1 MGRIVREQLIPAP
14 AARVWPVV
22 DDPARMAQWF
32 AFADRMELIEGTGLG
47 RRQRLYGHW
56 GTKRSEIDQ
65 QIIAYDPPTRLAWR
79 HEAERLDG
87 KPAPK
92 FAAETVFTIELV
104 PSNDATLV
112 RLSSAQRPAG
122 LFQGLVMRA
131 FGTREIGKLLER
143 SLNALA
149 QRFTSTS

>member
-14 AARVWPVV
+14 AAQVWPLV
-22 DDPARMAQWF
+22 DDPAGMAQWF

-56 GTKRSEIDQ
+56 GSKRSEIDQ

-92 FAAETVFTIELV
+92 FAAETVFTIELL
-104 PSNDATLV
+104 PSNNATLV

-131 FGTREIGKLLER
+131 FGTREIAKLLDQ

-149 QRFTSTS
+149 HRFTSTS

>member
-14 AARVWPVV
+14 AAQVWPLV

-56 GTKRSEIDQ
+56 GSNRSEIDQ

-92 FAAETVFTIELV
+92 FAAETVFT
-104 PSNDATLV
+104 NDATLV

-131 FGTREIGKLLER
+131 FGTREIAKLLDQ

-149 QRFTSTS
+149 RRSFVP

>member
-14 AARVWPVV
+14 AAQVWPLV

-32 AFADRMELIEGTGLG
+32 AFADRIELIEGTGLG

-56 GTKRSEIDQ
+56 GGKRSEIDQ
-65 QIIAYDPPTRLAWR
+65 QVIAYDPPTRLAWR

-92 FAAETVFTIELV
+92 FAAETVFTIELL
-104 PSNDATLV
+104 PSNNATLV

-131 FGTREIGKLLER
+131 FGTREIAKLLDQ

-149 QRFTSTS
+149 HRFTSTS

>member
-14 AARVWPVV
+14 AAQVWPLV
-22 DDPARMAQWF
+22 DDPAGMAQWF

-56 GTKRSEIDQ
+56 GSKRSEIDQ
-65 QIIAYDPPTRLAWR
+65 QVIAYDPPTRLAWR

-104 PSNDATLV
+104 PSNNATLV

-131 FGTREIGKLLER
+131 FGTREIAKLLDQ

-149 QRFTSTS
+149 HRFTPTS

>member
-14 AARVWPVV
+14 AAQVWPLV

-32 AFADRMELIEGTGLG
+32 AFADRMEVVEGTGLG

-56 GTKRSEIDQ
+56 GSKRSEIDQ
-65 QIIAYDPPTRLAWR
+65 EIIAYDPPTRLAWR

-104 PSNDATLV
+104 PSNGATLV

-131 FGTREIGKLLER
+131 FGSREIAKLLDQ

-149 QRFTSTS
+149 RRSFVP

>member
-14 AARVWPVV
+14 AAQVWPLV
-22 DDPARMAQWF
+22 DDPAGMAQWF

-56 GTKRSEIDQ
+56 GSKRSEIDQ
-65 QIIAYDPPTRLAWR
+65 QVIAYDPPTRLAWR

-104 PSNDATLV
+104 PSNNATLV

-131 FGTREIGKLLER
+131 FGTREIAKLLDQ

-149 QRFTSTS
+149 HRFTSTS

>member
-1 MGRIVREQLIPAP
+1 MGRIIRERLIPAP
-14 AARVWPVV
+14 AAQVWPLV

-32 AFADRMELIEGTGLG
+32 AFADRMESIEGTGLG

-56 GTKRSEIDQ
+56 GSKRSEIDQ
-65 QIIAYDPPTRLAWR
+65 QITAYDPPTRLAWR
-79 HEAERLDG
+79 HDAERLDG

-92 FAAETVFTIELV
+92 FAAETAFTIELV

-112 RLSSAQRPAG
+112 RLSCVQRPAG
-122 LFQGLVMRA
+122 LFQSLVMRA
-131 FGTREIGKLLER
+131 FGTRDIAKLLDR

-149 QRFTSTS
+149 RRFTSTS

>member
-14 AARVWPVV
+14 AAHVWPLV

-56 GTKRSEIDQ
+56 GSKRSEIDQ

-92 FAAETVFTIELV
+92 FAAETVFTVELV

-131 FGTREIGKLLER
+131 FGSREIAKLLDQ

-149 QRFTSTS
+149 RRSSVP

>member
-1 MGRIVREQLIPAP
+1 MARIVRERLVPAT
-14 AARVWPVV
+14 AAQVWPLV

-32 AFADRMELIEGTGLG
+32 AFADRMELIEGSGLG

-56 GTKRSEIDQ
+56 GSKRSEIDQ

-87 KPAPK
+87 KPAPQ
-92 FAAETVFTIELV
+92 FAAETIFTIELA
-104 PSNDATLV
+104 PSNHATVV
-112 RLSSAQRPAG
+112 RLTSAQRPAG

-131 FGTREIGKLLER
+131 FGTRQIAQNLDR
-143 SLNALA
+143 SLRALA
-149 QRFTSTS
+149 QHFGARA

>member
-56 GTKRSEIDQ
+56 GAKRSEIDQ

-131 FGTREIGKLLER
+131 FGTREIGKLLDR

>member
-14 AARVWPVV
+14 AAQVWPLV
-22 DDPARMAQWF
+22 DDPVRMAQWF

-56 GTKRSEIDQ
+56 GSKRSEIDQ
-65 QIIAYDPPTRLAWR
+65 QIIAYDPPSRLAWR

-131 FGTREIGKLLER
+131 FGSREIAKLLDQ

-149 QRFTSTS
+149 RHSSVP

>member
-14 AARVWPVV
+14 AAQVWPLV
-22 DDPARMAQWF
+22 DDPAGMAQWF

-56 GTKRSEIDQ
+56 GSKRSEIDQ
-65 QIIAYDPPTRLAWR
+65 QVIAYDPPTRLAWR

-131 FGTREIGKLLER
+131 FGTREIAKLLDQ

-149 QRFTSTS
+149 HRFTPTS

>member
-14 AARVWPVV
+14 AAQVWPLV
-22 DDPARMAQWF
+22 DDPAGMAQWF

-47 RRQRLYGHW
+47 RRQRPYGHW
-56 GTKRSEIDQ
+56 GSKRSEIDQ
-65 QIIAYDPPTRLAWR
+65 QVIAYDPPTRLAWR

-104 PSNDATLV
+104 PSNNATLV

-131 FGTREIGKLLER
+131 FGTREIAKLLDQ

-149 QRFTSTS
+149 HRFTSTS

>member
-1 MGRIVREQLIPAP
+1 MGRIIRERLIPAP
-14 AARVWPVV
+14 AAQVWPLV

-56 GTKRSEIDQ
+56 GSKRSEIDQ

-79 HEAERLDG
+79 HDAERLDG

-112 RLSSAQRPAG
+112 RLSCVQRPAG
-122 LFQGLVMRA
+122 LFQSLVMRA
-131 FGTREIGKLLER
+131 FGTREIAKLLDR

-149 QRFTSTS
+149 RRFTSTS